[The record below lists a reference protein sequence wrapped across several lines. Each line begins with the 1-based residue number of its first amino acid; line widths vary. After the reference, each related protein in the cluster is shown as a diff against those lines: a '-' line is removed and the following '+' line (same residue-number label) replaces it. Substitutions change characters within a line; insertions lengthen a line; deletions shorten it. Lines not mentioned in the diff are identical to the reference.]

1 MSCKLRT
8 RAASRSAEP
17 VPCVWPASLA
27 PETCARSRFDNAI
40 YPPHF
45 SPRRLLAVRSHGNDE
60 ERRFSSMISSFVA
73 CRLHICC
80 TLIVECVFFLQA
92 PNLLFSPLG
101 SLLARQGSG
110 RAAWDGA
117 KGLSVSFDGTN
128 PGVEMCRRACAS
140 SGSPEHHRVL
150 FRRRQPLP
158 ACKHYRQSSVTV
170 LSEQRQ
176 HKRAPFFFKKKGFT
190 TKHMGSILP
199 YIIYTTLQL
208 CKYSWFYKL
217 CKVMFSK
224 WLHNLLTFLF
234 SFFYPWFINITSK
247 HARALQWDLHIGIR
261 LYIVVRRKLC

>member
-1 MSCKLRT
+1 MIVASLACSFAKQHRTTRTRRGGHSNGSSSLSGHFLPMSCKLRT

-110 RAAWDGA
+110 RAA
-117 KGLSVSFDGTN
+117 
-128 PGVEMCRRACAS
+128 
-140 SGSPEHHRVL
+140 
-150 FRRRQPLP
+150 
-158 ACKHYRQSSVTV
+158 
-170 LSEQRQ
+170 
-176 HKRAPFFFKKKGFT
+176 
-190 TKHMGSILP
+190 
-199 YIIYTTLQL
+199 
-208 CKYSWFYKL
+208 
-217 CKVMFSK
+217 
-224 WLHNLLTFLF
+224 
-234 SFFYPWFINITSK
+234 
-247 HARALQWDLHIGIR
+247 
-261 LYIVVRRKLC
+261 